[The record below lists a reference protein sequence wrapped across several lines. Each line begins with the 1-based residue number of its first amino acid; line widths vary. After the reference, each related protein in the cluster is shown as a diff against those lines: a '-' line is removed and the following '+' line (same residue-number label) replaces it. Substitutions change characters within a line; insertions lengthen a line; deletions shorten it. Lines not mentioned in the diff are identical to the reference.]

1 MMNNKLKA
9 YFPIV
14 FTDAGIKIYSSD
26 EHFLKAEFPI
36 LVNDDGNMICS
47 RALIENRCFDLSYR

>member
-1 MMNNKLKA
+1 MNNKLKA

-36 LVNDDGNMICS
+36 LVNDQRQVCLC
-47 RALIENRCFDLSYR
+47 R